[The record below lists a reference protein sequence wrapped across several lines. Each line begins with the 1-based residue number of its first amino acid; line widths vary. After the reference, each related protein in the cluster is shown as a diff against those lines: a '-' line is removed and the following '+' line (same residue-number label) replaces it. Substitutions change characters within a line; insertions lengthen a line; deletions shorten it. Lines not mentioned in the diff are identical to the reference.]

1 MHWQIPVEASAEF
14 AAAFLQAALTIGL
27 AILCAWLHRTYRKPY
42 FLYWAL
48 AWWLYSLRLVAIVSF
63 LMTEAR
69 IWLYWHQVVT
79 GLTAL
84 VLLFAAFVFAQGTRL
99 RPAHLWF
106 LAFPVVWSYVAIYRL
121 NNFLLAAG
129 PAVLFLSGATMLT
142 GWAFHR
148 HRRQTGSAAA
158 GLLAATFLL
167 WGLHHLDY
175 PFLRAR
181 GVWTPW
187 GYYLDIAFLLAAG
200 LGILLLVQED
210 LNRGLRTLSSLS
222 AVVRTR
228 RQEGDVL
235 DELLRRLL
243 TLPAV
248 RGGAMV
254 FPRADGPHV
263 LRGVGACSDW
273 TGHTVRGGAA
283 EAVGRALGTGRP
295 EVIQPG
301 HENGTA
307 GSIPHAWIAALPI
320 LDGGTVHGALVVVG
334 EARDPFAALDQK
346 FLLAL
351 GQQIGAVLANAELTR
366 RLAARTRELE
376 RLAARM
382 VRQHEDERRRLSRE
396 LHDETAQVLA
406 AVNMQIGIARE
417 GADARQR
424 LPLDRALALI
434 GDGIRGIRRV
444 TEHLRPSLLDDLGL
458 QPALRALVEDFR
470 QNQAIAVTY
479 EAPERLP
486 ALSDEAELA
495 LFRALQEALSNV
507 ARHAGAGA
515 VDVTI
520 VAGPD
525 HLRLSVRDDGRG
537 LGDGLPNGASE
548 HTGIVGMRERIQS
561 LGGTV
566 DIAANV
572 DGPGVHVTVALPLNG
587 PAVMAGPEAPPVVED
602 QKN

>member
-1 MHWQIPVEASAEF
+1 MHWQIPVAASAEF
-14 AAAFLQAALTIGL
+14 AAAFLQAALTVGL
-27 AILCAWLHRTYRKPY
+27 AVLCAWLYRIYRKPY
-42 FLYWAL
+42 FLFWAL

-84 VLLFAAFVFAQGTRL
+84 VLLFAALVFAQGTRW
-99 RPAHLWF
+99 RPIH
-106 LAFPVVWSYVAIYRL
+106 LAFLLFPIGWSYIAIYRL
-121 NNFLLAAG
+121 ENFLLAAG
-129 PAVLFLSGATMLT
+129 PAVLFLSGATIAT
-142 GWAFHR
+142 GWAFFR
-148 HRRQTGSAAA
+148 HRRQTGSTAA

-167 WGLHHLDY
+167 WGVHHLDY

-222 AVVRTR
+222 AVIRTR
-228 RQEGDVL
+228 RGDDDVL

-254 FPRADGPHV
+254 VAEHEGPRV
-263 LRGVGACSDW
+263 TRGVGACAEW
-273 TGHTVRGGAA
+273 AA
-283 EAVGRALGTGRP
+283 RPLDGEAADAVNRALSTGRP
-295 EVIQPG
+295 EVIRPA
-301 HENGTA
+301 HRNGTTGA
-307 GSIPHAWIAALPI
+307 IPHAYVAALPI
-320 LDGGTVHGALVVVG
+320 LEGGIVHGAMLVVG
-334 EARDPFAALDQK
+334 EARDPFAALDER
-346 FLLAL
+346 FLVAL
-351 GQQIGAVLANAELTR
+351 GQQIGAVLANADLTR
-366 RLAARTRELE
+366 RLAARSADLE

-417 GADARQR
+417 GAPAEQR
-424 LPLDRALALI
+424 LPLDRALALV

-458 QPALRALVEDFR
+458 QPALRGLVEDFR
-470 QNQAIAVTY
+470 QNQNIAISFT
-479 EAPERLP
+479 APDRLP
-486 ALSDEAELA
+486 DLSDEAELA

-507 ARHAGAGA
+507 ARHAAA
-515 VDVTI
+515 THVDVRVEANETELQLH
-520 VAGPD
+520 VAD
-525 HLRLSVRDDGRG
+525 NGRG
-537 LGDGLPNGASE
+537 LADGVLSRASASGR
-548 HTGIVGMRERIQS
+548 TGLVGMRERIHG
-561 LGGTV
+561 LGGHAEV
-566 DIAANV
+566 IGAGEA
-572 DGPGVHVTVALPLNG
+572 GGVQLRIRV
-587 PAVMAGPEAPPVVED
+587 PVVSGAGGVAGNPPDEE
-602 QKN
+602 QRK